1 MDMKCRY
8 IYGLLTRQLNKNIFK
23 QNISTLIQVKPA
35 QLYMSE
41 LWPLLLSA
49 QNVSEFRITL
59 LLLRINNL
67 TPIESTNQSPM
78 GIPVAMVE
86 AKKREILARQA
97 NRSERDKIAA
107 TIDNTVNKVNG
118 KFLDFINVVPR
129 KSISSEHTYGMIK
142 MISRNSI
149 ERRT

>member
-1 MDMKCRY
+1 
-8 IYGLLTRQLNKNIFK
+8 
-23 QNISTLIQVKPA
+23 
-35 QLYMSE
+35 
-41 LWPLLLSA
+41 
-49 QNVSEFRITL
+49 
-59 LLLRINNL
+59 
-67 TPIESTNQSPM
+67 M

-118 KFLDFINVVPR
+118 KFLDFINVVHR
-129 KSISSEHTYGMIK
+129 NSISREHMIK

>member
-1 MDMKCRY
+1 M
-8 IYGLLTRQLNKNIFK
+8 
-23 QNISTLIQVKPA
+23 
-35 QLYMSE
+35 
-41 LWPLLLSA
+41 
-49 QNVSEFRITL
+49 
-59 LLLRINNL
+59 LRNYV

-118 KFLDFINVVPR
+118 KFLDFISVV
-129 KSISSEHTYGMIK
+129 T
-142 MISRNSI
+142 
-149 ERRT
+149 

>member
-1 MDMKCRY
+1 
-8 IYGLLTRQLNKNIFK
+8 
-23 QNISTLIQVKPA
+23 
-35 QLYMSE
+35 
-41 LWPLLLSA
+41 
-49 QNVSEFRITL
+49 
-59 LLLRINNL
+59 
-67 TPIESTNQSPM
+67 M

-118 KFLDFINVVPR
+118 KFLDFINVVHR
-129 KSISSEHTYGMIK
+129 NSISREHMIK
-142 MISRNSI
+142 IISRNSI

>member
-1 MDMKCRY
+1 M
-8 IYGLLTRQLNKNIFK
+8 
-23 QNISTLIQVKPA
+23 
-35 QLYMSE
+35 
-41 LWPLLLSA
+41 
-49 QNVSEFRITL
+49 
-59 LLLRINNL
+59 LRNN

-118 KFLDFINVVPR
+118 KFFGFYKCSSRKNVFRVRIPG
-129 KSISSEHTYGMIK
+129 YDK

>member
-1 MDMKCRY
+1 
-8 IYGLLTRQLNKNIFK
+8 
-23 QNISTLIQVKPA
+23 
-35 QLYMSE
+35 
-41 LWPLLLSA
+41 
-49 QNVSEFRITL
+49 
-59 LLLRINNL
+59 
-67 TPIESTNQSPM
+67 M

-118 KFLDFINVVPR
+118 KFFGFYKCSHRN
-129 KSISSEHTYGMIK
+129 SISREHMIK

>member
-1 MDMKCRY
+1 MVSELVR
-8 IYGLLTRQLNKNIFK
+8 LTKILFK

-49 QNVSEFRITL
+49 QN
-59 LLLRINNL
+59 
-67 TPIESTNQSPM
+67 SPM

-118 KFLDFINVVPR
+118 KFLDFISVV
-129 KSISSEHTYGMIK
+129 T
-142 MISRNSI
+142 
-149 ERRT
+149 